1 MCGIFA
7 VSSKN
12 QDINNK
18 LFVKSLATLNHR
30 GPDDSKIFKDQYI
43 SLGFTRL
50 AIQDLNA
57 TGAQPMCDKNGNCL
71 IFNGEIYNFKEI
83 KKSLIEEG
91 IKFKSSGDSEV
102 LLNSIS
108 SWGIKKTLNHLI
120 GMFSF
125 VYYEK
130 ETFKIFFARD
140 HFGMKPIFYT
150 LDKDTLIIGS
160 EIKSIFAYTNKK
172 KLNKNS
178 SLNPIFFTG
187 LSPYGK
193 TMFEDINRV
202 MPGEYLTYDINKN
215 YLDKTKYF
223 NCSDLI
229 EKDVY
234 NKIAKLSP
242 AEYEELLRKEIE
254 KSLEMHMISDAKLG
268 VLFSAGLDSSL
279 IGAIAS
285 KKANE
290 NLEFFKYQSDDLNDD
305 NFSEDFQN
313 KHKINLNVVKNIDKE
328 IIFEL
333 PKLIYHL
340 ETINKSDSTPLS
352 KCCALANK
360 MGIKVLLSGD
370 AADEVFGGYN
380 SFTSY
385 ILKRKIRNFPK
396 FNFIKK
402 ILNKLFPGF
411 SELFSAPLEHIV
423 SPYSTNYLEFYLDMT
438 LHGGDRTTKFLEA
451 ANAYNFIQ
459 NKVERDCNA
468 FLLDEINSRLER
480 FLIRNDRF
488 GMMESVEIRV
498 PYLTIPLVKIAV
510 NTPYYLK
517 CKFLPSIKSR
527 SLYSNKYILKK
538 IAKIFDVPESIIKR
552 FKIGTPSGAINN
564 QNNKKIFQNWS
575 LKNSAE
581 FLSTDQNCLKT
592 SIDNLSSEIEKDKQI
607 WNLLSLE
614 ILIREFIIG
623 DSYEQ
628 IIQEFKNI
636 IIDKNYELN

>member
-7 VSSKN
+7 VSSNKQN
-12 QDINNK
+12 INNK
-18 LFVKSLATLNHR
+18 LFEKSLATLNHR
-30 GPDDSKIFKDQYI
+30 GPDESKIFKDEYI

-50 AIQDLNA
+50 AIQDLNT
-57 TGAQPMCDKNGNCL
+57 TGAQPMSDRNGNCL

-83 KKSLIEEG
+83 RKSLIQEG

-125 VYYEK
+125 VYFEK
-130 ETFKIFFARD
+130 KTSKIFFARD

-150 LDKDTLIIGS
+150 LDNDTLIIGS
-160 EIKSIFAYTNKK
+160 EIKSIFTYTNKK
-172 KLNKNS
+172 KLNKDL

-193 TMFEDINRV
+193 TMFQDINRV
-202 MPGEYLTYDINKN
+202 MPGEFLTYNIKTNF
-215 YLDKTKYF
+215 LSKTKYF
-223 NCSDLI
+223 NCGDLVD
-229 EKDVY
+229 KDLY
-234 NKIAKLSP
+234 NKISKMSD
-242 AEYEELLRKEIE
+242 AEYEELLKKELE
-254 KSLEMHMISDAKLG
+254 KSVEMHMISDAKLG

-285 KKANE
+285 KKVNE
-290 NLEFFKYQSDDLNDD
+290 NLEFFKYQSDDLNDN
-305 NFSEDFQN
+305 NFSKDFQD
-313 KHKINLNVVKNIDKE
+313 KHKVNLNLVKNIDKD

-333 PKLIYHL
+333 PKLIYHS

-352 KCCALANK
+352 KCCALASQ
-360 MGIKVLLSGD
+360 MGFKALLSGD

-380 SFTSY
+380 SFSSY

-396 FNFIKK
+396 FDFIKK

-411 SELFSAPLEHIV
+411 LEFFGAPLEHIV
-423 SPYSTNYLEFYLDMT
+423 SPYSTNYLEFYLDVS

-451 ANAYNFIQ
+451 TEAYSFIK
-459 NKVERDCNA
+459 NKVERDSNA
-468 FLLDEINSRLER
+468 FLLDEISSRLER

-498 PYLTIPLVKIAV
+498 PYLTIPVVKIAV

-527 SLYSNKYILKK
+527 SLYSNKHILKK
-538 IAKIFDVPESIIKR
+538 IAKIFDVPKSIIKR
-552 FKIGTPSGAINN
+552 PKIGTPSGSINN
-564 QNNKKIFQNWS
+564 FNNKKIFENWN
-575 LKNSAE
+575 LKNSAK
-581 FLSTDQNCLKT
+581 FLSTNQNVLKT
-592 SIDNLSSEIEKDKQI
+592 SINNLSSEIEKDKQI

-628 IIQEFKNI
+628 IVQEFKNI
-636 IIDKNYELN
+636 IINKNYELN

>member
-7 VSSKN
+7 VSSSK
-12 QDINNK
+12 QKIDNK
-18 LFVKSLATLNHR
+18 LFEKSLATLNHR
-30 GPDDSKIFKDQYI
+30 GPDESKIFKDEYI

-50 AIQDLNA
+50 AIQDLNT
-57 TGAQPMCDKNGNCL
+57 TGAQPMSDRNGNCL

-83 KKSLIEEG
+83 RESLIQEG
-91 IKFKSSGDSEV
+91 ILFKSSGDSEV

-108 SWGIKKTLNHLI
+108 SRGIKKTLNHVI

-125 VYYEK
+125 VYFEK
-130 ETFKIFFARD
+130 KTSKIFFARD

-160 EIKSIFAYTNKK
+160 EIKSIFTYSNKK
-172 KLNKNS
+172 KLNKDL

-193 TMFEDINRV
+193 TMFQDINRV
-202 MPGEYLTYDINKN
+202 MPGEYLTYDINTN
-215 YLDKTKYF
+215 FLNKTKYF
-223 NCSDLI
+223 NCGDLVD
-229 EKDVY
+229 KDLY
-234 NKIAKLSP
+234 NKISKMSEAD
-242 AEYEELLRKEIE
+242 YEELLKKELE
-254 KSLEMHMISDAKLG
+254 KSVEMHMISDAKLG

-285 KKANE
+285 KKNDKD
-290 NLEFFKYQSDDLNDD
+290 LEFFKYQSDDLNDN
-305 NFSEDFQN
+305 NFSEDFQD
-313 KHKINLNVVKNIDKE
+313 KHKVNLNLVKNIDKE

-333 PKLIYHL
+333 PKLIYHS

-352 KCCALANK
+352 KCCALANQ
-360 MGIKVLLSGD
+360 MGFKALLSGD

-380 SFTSY
+380 SFSSY

-411 SELFSAPLEHIV
+411 LEFFGAPLEHLV
-423 SPYSTNYLEFYLDMT
+423 SPYSTNYLEFYLDMS
-438 LHGGDRTTKFLEA
+438 LHGGERTTKFLEA
-451 ANAYNFIQ
+451 TEAYNFIE
-459 NKVERDCNA
+459 NKVERDSNA
-468 FLLDEINSRLER
+468 FLLDEISSRLER

-498 PYLTIPLVKIAV
+498 PYLTIPVVKIAV

-527 SLYSNKYILKK
+527 SLYSNKHILKK
-538 IAKIFDVPESIIKR
+538 IAKIFDVPKSIIKR
-552 FKIGTPSGAINN
+552 PKIGTPSGSINN
-564 QNNKKIFQNWS
+564 LNNRKIFENWC

-581 FLSTDQNCLKT
+581 FLSTNQNSLKK
-592 SIDNLSSEIEKDKQI
+592 SINNLSSEIEKDKQI

-628 IIQEFKNI
+628 IVQEFKNI
-636 IIDKNYELN
+636 IINKNYELN